1 MSTKIIRVYIVFA
14 FTRDKIENHFER
26 GQLPL
31 QTQKWKFFLH
41 DMFFPKTNIK
51 SREKVLWPLIT

>member
-31 QTQKWKFFLH
+31 QTQKWKFFYMICSSQKQISNH
-41 DMFFPKTNIK
+41 
-51 SREKVLWPLIT
+51 EKKFYGP